1 MKILLVAI
9 NAKYIHSNLAV
20 YCLKEY
26 AKEYSDSIEIAE
38 YTINNYEEQILEDIY
53 RKKPDVVAFS
63 CYIWNFSYVKNIIS
77 DLKKILP
84 NVDIWAGGPE
94 VSYDANRLLGE
105 LKDLKG
111 IIQGEG
117 EITFKELVRYY
128 VTKFGQKVSKE
139 DNKEIF
145 LENIKGLIFKD
156 EENRLVFN
164 EPRELMD
171 LDEVPFCYNDIN
183 RFENK
188 IIYYETSRGCP
199 FSCSY
204 CLSSIDKKVRLR
216 SLDLVFSELQYFI
229 DNKIPQVKFVDR
241 TFNCSKTHA
250 RKIWEYILEH
260 DNGITNFHFEVGAD
274 LIEEADLEIMSKMRP
289 GLIQL
294 EIGVQ
299 STNTE
304 TIKEIDRTM
313 DFEQLSKVVKKI
325 NSFKNIHQHLD
336 LIAGLPYEDY
346 NSFKKS
352 FNDVYGLEPE
362 QLQLGFLKVLKGS
375 KMHLK
380 AKEYGI
386 VYKDNPVYEVLYTH
400 WLSYDEVLEL
410 KKVEEMVEIYYNS
423 SQFSNTIRH
432 LQKEFE
438 NSFVMYKKIGDFYEI
453 KGYDKL
459 SHSRMAR
466 YDILLEFIKESV
478 ESEKVEIFK
487 ELMVYDLYLR
497 ENLKSRPQWAKSQ
510 EEEKNKIRDFYIEE
524 EANRRF
530 LKNYMNY
537 NSKQM
542 MKMTHIETFEYN
554 VTLEDNPVKEKI
566 SILFDYQTR
575 NPLNYE
581 ARTCLVDL

>member
-20 YCLKEY
+20 YNLKEY
-26 AKEYSDSIEIAE
+26 SKEYSENIEIAE

-53 RKKPDVVAFS
+53 KKKPDVVAFS
-63 CYIWNFSYVKNIIS
+63 CYIWNFVYVKNIIG

-94 VSYDANRLLGE
+94 VSYDADRLLGE
-105 LKDLKG
+105 LNCLKG
-111 IIQGEG
+111 IMQGEG
-117 EITFKELVRYY
+117 EITFKELVRHY
-128 VTKFGQKVSKE
+128 VINDIGLE
-139 DNKEIF
+139 DIN
-145 LENIKGLIFKD
+145 GLVFKNDND
-156 EENRLVFN
+156 ELVFN
-164 EPRELMD
+164 APRELMN
-171 LDEVPFCYNDIN
+171 LDDVPFCYYDLEK
-183 RFENK
+183 FKNK

-216 SLDLVFSELQYFI
+216 SLDLVFKELQFFI
-229 DNKIPQVKFVDR
+229 DNEIPQVKFVDR
-241 TFNCSKTHA
+241 TFNCSKKHA
-250 RKIWEYILEH
+250 RAIWNYLLEH

-299 STNTE
+299 STNLD
-304 TIKEIDRTM
+304 TIREINRTM
-313 DFEQLSKVVKKI
+313 DFEELSRIVKRI
-325 NSFKNIHQHLD
+325 NEFKNIHQHLD

-346 NSFKKS
+346 NSFIKS
-352 FNDVYGLEPE
+352 FNDVYALEPE

-386 VYKDNPVYEVLYTH
+386 VYKSNPVYEVLYTN
-400 WLSYDEVLEL
+400 WLSHDELLEL

-423 SQFSNTIRH
+423 SQFCNTLKH
-432 LQKEFE
+432 LLREFE
-438 NSFVMYKKIGDFYEI
+438 TPFELYKALGDFYEK

-466 YDILLEFIKESV
+466 YDILLEFISGKVSG
-478 ESEKVEIFK
+478 EKMKMYK
-487 ELMVYDLYLR
+487 ELMIYDLYLR
-497 ENLKSRPQWAKSQ
+497 ENLKSRPCWATNQ
-510 EEEKNKIRDFYIEE
+510 DDEKEKIRDFYISEE
-524 EANRRF
+524 EKREF
-530 LKNYMNY
+530 LPDYKEY

-542 MKMTHIETFEYN
+542 MKMTHIETFEFN
-554 VTLEDNPVKEKI
+554 VTMENDIVREKI
-566 SILFDYQTR
+566 SILFDYKTR
-575 NPLNYE
+575 NPLNHE
-581 ARTCLVDL
+581 ARTCLIKL